1 MLVQFA
7 TAFLLIL
14 GSGLLFRALLEIE
27 AGSRTPAPVRPR
39 PQPVEPAE
47 EHRLDRAA

>member
-7 TAFLLIL
+7 AAFLLIL

-27 AGSRTPAPVRPR
+27 AGSQTPARVGPR
-39 PQPVEPAE
+39 PLPVAPAE
-47 EHRLDRAA
+47 ERRLDRAA